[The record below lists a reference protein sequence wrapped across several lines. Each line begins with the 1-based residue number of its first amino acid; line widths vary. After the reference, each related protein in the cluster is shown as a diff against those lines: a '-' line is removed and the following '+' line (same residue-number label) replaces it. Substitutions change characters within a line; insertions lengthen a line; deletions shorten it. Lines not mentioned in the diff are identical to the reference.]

1 MPKCVLRSQ
10 TCVWR
15 ESVEATETRSAVVG
29 FRLVASHN
37 KSTRARPVFGAPRH
51 GAPTMRDEEGV
62 LMGIKWRRSKKRSDE
77 DADDVKVE
85 VDLMTGAMRIDP
97 HKLLRSKAMRELLH
111 DAKELEDQI
120 LERRSD

>member
-1 MPKCVLRSQ
+1 
-10 TCVWR
+10 
-15 ESVEATETRSAVVG
+15 
-29 FRLVASHN
+29 
-37 KSTRARPVFGAPRH
+37 
-51 GAPTMRDEEGV
+51 
-62 LMGIKWRRSKKRSDE
+62 MGIKWRRSKKRSDE